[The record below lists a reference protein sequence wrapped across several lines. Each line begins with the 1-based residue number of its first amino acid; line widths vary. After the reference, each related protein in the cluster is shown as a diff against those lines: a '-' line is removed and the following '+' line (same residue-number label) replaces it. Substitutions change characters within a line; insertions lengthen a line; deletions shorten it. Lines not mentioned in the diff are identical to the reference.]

1 MALNSRTGALKT
13 EKRGRFE
20 AHVQREDAHMK
31 TEAESG
37 GKQLQARTVGVSR
50 SHQKLEE
57 RYGMESIS
65 ELLVGTSRA
74 NTLILDFWPKTF
86 FKF

>member
-31 TEAESG
+31 TEAVSG
-37 GKQLQARTVGVSR
+37 GKQL
-50 SHQKLEE
+50 
-57 RYGMESIS
+57 
-65 ELLVGTSRA
+65 
-74 NTLILDFWPKTF
+74 
-86 FKF
+86 